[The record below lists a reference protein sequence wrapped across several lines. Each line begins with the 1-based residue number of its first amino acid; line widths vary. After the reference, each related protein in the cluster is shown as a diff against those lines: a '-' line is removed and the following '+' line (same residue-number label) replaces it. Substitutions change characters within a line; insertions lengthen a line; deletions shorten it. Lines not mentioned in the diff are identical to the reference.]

1 MINNDKTFVFTIF
14 LFLRPNRIFLLLE
27 DFLSLRE
34 IEKKCYRAFQFYV
47 KNLFKTL
54 KVFFS
59 IETETKLRRKNVGN
73 RNKVV

>member
-34 IEKKCYRAFQFYV
+34 IEKKRYHAFQFYV
-47 KNLFKTL
+47 KDLFKTL

-59 IETETKLRRKNVGN
+59 TETETKLRRKNVGN